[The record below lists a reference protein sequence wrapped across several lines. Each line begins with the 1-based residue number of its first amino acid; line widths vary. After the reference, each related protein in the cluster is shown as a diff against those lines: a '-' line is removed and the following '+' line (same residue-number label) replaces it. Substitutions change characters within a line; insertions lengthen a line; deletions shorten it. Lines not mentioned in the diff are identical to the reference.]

1 MKLFRESQNP
11 LKNDVLTPARVI
23 ALLCKHINVS
33 KNDFFAII
41 TDDNINRPPNISLSN
56 SVTQNYRIYLLG
68 YLLIELNLM
77 TDINITSNYDI
88 YNLLF
93 EKYVKYRTLC
103 DKNLQNAIDRENLA
117 VKIAEKS
124 KKQNNFMPQE
134 KISTAFRLHYKGNYS
149 RMVED
154 YQNFSNFDYREIII
168 DPVFLTLPQNNII
181 LYNINSLLSNE
192 VSSNNAFYL

>member
-33 KNDFFAII
+33 KYDFFAII
-41 TDDNINRPPNISLSN
+41 TDNNINRPPNISLSN

-77 TDINITSNYDI
+77 TDINRTTNYSI

-93 EKYVKYRTLC
+93 EKYVKQRTLC

-117 VKIAEKS
+117 LEIAKKS
-124 KKQNNFMPQE
+124 KEQNNFMSQE
-134 KISTAFRLHYKGNYS
+134 KLSTAFRLYYKGNYS
-149 RMVED
+149 RMAED
-154 YQNFSNFDYREIII
+154 YQNFSNFDYREISI
-168 DPVFLTLPQNNII
+168 DPVFLTLPHNNNILYKVNNI
-181 LYNINSLLSNE
+181 LLNE
-192 VSSNNAFYL
+192 VS